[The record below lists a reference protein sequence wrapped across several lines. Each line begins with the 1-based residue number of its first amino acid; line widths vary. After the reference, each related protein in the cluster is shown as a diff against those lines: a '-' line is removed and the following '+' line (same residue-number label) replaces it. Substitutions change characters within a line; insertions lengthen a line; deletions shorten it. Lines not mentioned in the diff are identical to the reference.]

1 MSMHPLSHVNHG
13 ARGFDTLTAAGGEE
27 PTASEDWGT
36 VSTGSVEPLQIY
48 MQEVGQHPLLTKEQ
62 EVELAMAMRAG
73 EEAVVRL
80 EAAEDLDERDE
91 LEQLVLNGKLAQEQL
106 ANCNLRLVVSLAKR
120 YLNSGLGFL
129 DLIQEGNVGLMRA
142 VEKFDHT
149 RGFKFSTYATWWI
162 RQAISRALADQSRT
176 IRLPVHV
183 VGTIK
188 KLHRLTKQLAIE
200 KGKEPSHLELS
211 LAMGLLEEEYAER
224 VPDYVIE
231 EDAYQLVAD
240 EEVSRGLEEAVEK
253 IKKLRNLDVSPI
265 SLYSSIQH
273 EEDSYFLD
281 LVEDVDSPE
290 PAELASHNIMKEEVE
305 NVVWSLEERE
315 RDVLYYR
322 YGLQDTAP
330 QTLDSL
336 GKHFKI
342 TRERIRQIEIEALR
356 KLGEEDEE
364 RRLRDFLV

>member
-1 MSMHPLSHVNHG
+1 
-13 ARGFDTLTAAGGEE
+13 
-27 PTASEDWGT
+27 
-36 VSTGSVEPLQIY
+36 
-48 MQEVGQHPLLTKEQ
+48 MQEVGQHPLLTKDQ
-62 EVELAMAMRAG
+62 EVELATAMREG
-73 EEAVVRL
+73 EDAASKL
-80 EAAEDLDERDE
+80 EETADLDERDI
-91 LEQLVLNGKLAQEQL
+91 LEQLMLNGKLAQEQL
-106 ANCNLRLVVSLAKR
+106 ANSNLRLVVSLAKR
-120 YLNSGLGFL
+120 YLNSGLSFL

-188 KLHRLTKQLAIE
+188 KLHRLTKQLSFE
-200 KGKEPSHLELS
+200 NGREPSYLELS
-211 LAMGLLEEEYAER
+211 LEMGFLEEEFAEL

-231 EDAYQLVAD
+231 EDAYRLVEN
-240 EEVSRGLEEAVEK
+240 EEVSHRLEEAVEK

-265 SLYSSIQH
+265 SLHSPIQH

-281 LVEDVDSPE
+281 LVEDVESPE
-290 PAELASHNIMKEEVE
+290 PAELASRNIMKEEVE
-305 NVVWSLEERE
+305 SVVWELEERE

-356 KLGEEDEE
+356 KIGEEDGD
-364 RRLRDFLV
+364 RRLRDFLI

>member
-1 MSMHPLSHVNHG
+1 MSIHPLSHVR
-13 ARGFDTLTAAGGEE
+13 RGSKVLEATAAVMDGSSI
-27 PTASEDWGT
+27 SEDYGP
-36 VSTGSVEPLQIY
+36 VPTGSVDPLQVY

-62 EVELAMAMRAG
+62 EVELATAMRAG
-73 EEAVVRL
+73 EEATIKL
-80 EAAEDLDERDE
+80 GETEDSDERDE
-91 LEQLVLNGKLAQEQL
+91 LEQLILNGQLAQEQL

-183 VGTIK
+183 VGIIK

-200 KGKEPSHLELS
+200 KGREPSHLELS
-211 LAMGLLEEEYAER
+211 LEMDFLETEYADM

-231 EDAYQLVAD
+231 EDAYHLVAD
-240 EEVSRGLEEAVEK
+240 ETVSRHLEEAVEK
-253 IKKLRNLDVSPI
+253 VKKLRNLDVTPI
-265 SLYSSIQH
+265 SLYSAIQH

-281 LVEDVDSPE
+281 LIEDIDSPE

-305 NVVWSLEERE
+305 NVVWGLEERQ

-336 GKHFKI
+336 GKRFKI

-356 KLGEEDEE
+356 KLGEEDGD
-364 RRLRDFLV
+364 RRLRDFLA

>member
-1 MSMHPLSHVNHG
+1 MSLHPLTQIHMGS
-13 ARGFDTLTAAGGEE
+13 AGSDSTSAVEAEGPQAPEE
-27 PTASEDWGT
+27 YSPAP
-36 VSTGSVEPLQIY
+36 TGSIEPLQIY
-48 MQEVGQHPLLTKEQ
+48 MHEVGQHPLLTKEQ
-62 EVELAMAMRAG
+62 EVELATAMRDG
-73 EEAVVRL
+73 EKAATKL
-80 EAAEDLDERDE
+80 EEAEDLDERDE
-91 LEQLVLNGKLAQEQL
+91 LAQLVLNGKLAQEQL
-106 ANCNLRLVVSLAKR
+106 ANSNLRLVVSLAKR

-188 KLHRLTKQLAIE
+188 KLHRLTKQLSFE
-200 KGKEPSHLELS
+200 KGRDPSHLELS
-211 LAMGLLEEEYAER
+211 LEMEFLEAKYAEM
-224 VPDYVIE
+224 VPEYVIE
-231 EDAYQLVAD
+231 EDAYQLVED
-240 EEVSRGLEEAVEK
+240 EGVSQHLQEAVEK
-253 IKKLRNLDVSPI
+253 IKKLRNLDVNPI

-281 LVEDVDSPE
+281 LVEDVESPE
-290 PAELASHNIMKEEVE
+290 PAELASRNIMKEEVE
-305 NVVWSLEERE
+305 NVVWDLDERE

-336 GKHFKI
+336 GKHFNI

-356 KLGEEDEE
+356 KICEEDGE

>member
-1 MSMHPLSHVNHG
+1 MSLHPLSPMP
-13 ARGFDTLTAAGGEE
+13 RESKGFDTVAAVVIEE
-27 PTASEDWGT
+27 PSVAEDYGT
-36 VSTGSVEPLQIY
+36 VPTGSIEPLQIY

-62 EVELAMAMRAG
+62 EVELATAMRDG
-73 EEAVVRL
+73 EEAAARL
-80 EAAEDLDERDE
+80 EETEDPDERDA
-91 LEQLVLNGKLAQEQL
+91 LEQLIVDGKLAQEQL

-188 KLHRLTKQLAIE
+188 KLHRLTKQLSIE
-200 KGKEPSHLELS
+200 KGREPSHLELS
-211 LAMGLLEEEYAER
+211 LAMGFLEEEYSGM

-231 EDAYQLVAD
+231 EDAYQLVVD
-240 EEVSRGLEEAVEK
+240 EEVSQRLEDAVDK
-253 IKKLRNLDVSPI
+253 IKKLRNLDANPI
-265 SLYSSIQH
+265 SLYSAIQH
-273 EEDSYFLD
+273 EDDSYFLD

-290 PAELASHNIMKEEVE
+290 PAELASRNIMKEEVE
-305 NVVWSLEERE
+305 NVVWELEERE

-356 KLGEEDEE
+356 KIGEEDGE

>member
-1 MSMHPLSHVNHG
+1 MSLHPLSQFPMRSAASSKSSTKGIEESSAVEEFNPS
-13 ARGFDTLTAAGGEE
+13 TAN
-27 PTASEDWGT
+27 
-36 VSTGSVEPLQIY
+36 SVEPLQIY

-62 EVELAMAMRAG
+62 EVELASAMREG
-73 EEAVVRL
+73 EEAAANL
-80 EAAEDLDERDE
+80 EKTTDLDERDI
-91 LEQLVLNGKLAQEQL
+91 LEQLILNGKLAQEEL

-120 YLNSGLGFL
+120 YLNSGLSFL

-188 KLHRLTKQLAIE
+188 KLHRLTKQLSFE
-200 KGKEPSHLELS
+200 NGRDPSFLELS
-211 LAMGLLEEEYAER
+211 LEMGFLEEEYAKSL
-224 VPDYVIE
+224 PDYVIE
-231 EDAYQLVAD
+231 EDAYRLVED
-240 EEVSRGLEEAVEK
+240 EEVSQRLEEAVER

-265 SLYSSIQH
+265 SLYSPIQH

-281 LVEDVDSPE
+281 LVEDVESPE
-290 PAELASHNIMKEEVE
+290 PAELASRNIMKEEVE
-305 NVVWSLEERE
+305 NVVWELEERE

-322 YGLQDTAP
+322 YGLQDSTP

-356 KLGEEDEE
+356 KIGEEDED